1 MKVGQRMQ
9 AFSVTHAFSMNKKLD
24 QYLSEHLPDL
34 MDEFKVADRS
44 DISNLD
50 NDFEGLEK
58 RMTELEGW
66 KKVHT
71 GRVNENR
78 VRLDRLK
85 TKYGTE

>member
-1 MKVGQRMQ
+1 MKVGQRIQ

-44 DISNLD
+44 DISSLD
-50 NDFEGLEK
+50 SDFEGLEK
-58 RMTELEGW
+58 RMDELEGW
-66 KKVHT
+66 KKVHM
-71 GRVNENR
+71 GRTNENR